1 MIEFIIFGFNL
12 LLINIIFFNPLLF
25 AITTRNKYFKNIQN
39 VEILIYF
46 IILIN
51 FFLIFSFSNFLNK
64 KLEIIFYLIFIISI
78 FFIIFLNKKLI
89 KSNYFIDLFF
99 IFLISLIL
107 TINIFS
113 NPLLG
118 WDGNFWI
125 EKAQIF
131 YKGGS
136 FIDLRETIFP
146 NYPHLGGYLWGIF
159 WKSSI
164 LDYEIIG
171 RASFVLIYVFSIYQ
185 LCSSYKF
192 NYFHKLICVLIL
204 ITLTYRVEHF
214 VGYQDILIFSFILF
228 SYILLNKY
236 KENPSIFNLIIFNF
250 SISLLLWIK
259 NEGIISYFIF
269 FILFLFLNK
278 KNKIIY
284 HVYIFIIL
292 YFVLLISKF
301 LIFYYLNN
309 NLVLQDGISFYN
321 LNSNLSNPSLLISKI
336 LIILK
341 FFLVKIFYIPL
352 FITMFF
358 LIVFAKSIRIDEII
372 FCLLVLA
379 LYSLPY
385 LFSSDA
391 FDNSR
396 LVWHLKTSYD
406 RMLLQ
411 CVAFFLPF
419 SLKCLKNFLK

>member
-236 KENPSIFNLIIFNF
+236 KENPSILNLIIFNF

-278 KNKIIY
+278 KIRLSTMS
-284 HVYIFIIL
+284 IFL
-292 YFVLLISKF
+292 
-301 LIFYYLNN
+301 
-309 NLVLQDGISFYN
+309 
-321 LNSNLSNPSLLISKI
+321 
-336 LIILK
+336 
-341 FFLVKIFYIPL
+341 
-352 FITMFF
+352 
-358 LIVFAKSIRIDEII
+358 
-372 FCLLVLA
+372 
-379 LYSLPY
+379 
-385 LFSSDA
+385 
-391 FDNSR
+391 
-396 LVWHLKTSYD
+396 
-406 RMLLQ
+406 
-411 CVAFFLPF
+411 
-419 SLKCLKNFLK
+419 